1 MAKTGV
7 GFGCAEE
14 FGHPGSAVALGV
26 RHPCRFS
33 QLRGSARGNG
43 TKRKRANDRPFQRKV
58 LACMGP
64 PADRM
69 TVGQTEV
76 WSYQSGNGQTIGS
89 VFASGGNGFA
99 SGFGVT
105 EQRFCKVN
113 IVMTKNAVREINYS
127 GPTGGL
133 LTQGEQCAFAVQNC
147 VQP

>member
-1 MAKTGV
+1 MENSFGTLAFMALVIVLPVLLG
-7 GFGCAEE
+7 GCAIQRAETAR
-14 FGHPGSAVALGV
+14 SAKEQMIGL
-26 RHPCRFS
+26 S
-33 QLRGSARGNG
+33 
-43 TKRKRANDRPFQRKV
+43 DEKV

-76 WSYQSGNGQTIGS
+76 WSYQSGNGQTVGS

-113 IVMTKNAVREINYS
+113 IVMSKNAVSEVNYS